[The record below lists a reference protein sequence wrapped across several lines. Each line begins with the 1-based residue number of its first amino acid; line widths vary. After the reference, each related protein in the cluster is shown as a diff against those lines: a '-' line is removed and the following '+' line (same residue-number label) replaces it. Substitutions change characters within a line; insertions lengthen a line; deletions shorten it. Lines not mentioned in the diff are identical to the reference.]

1 MREMFK
7 GAKSFNQPLEKWD
20 VSNVTNM
27 NFMFDGASSFNQPL
41 EKWDV
46 SKVKEKEDIFKD
58 AVAMKNLP
66 SWLNNNTDNNNNI
79 EDNDKTISL
88 ELTYHKYS
96 TAQYSVNDNI
106 SDIDEV
112 INAFEDGDIDTL
124 FDIAEC
130 GWLCPAVC
138 PIWDDPVNIYYAIK
152 SGDKEL
158 SKGTL
163 TVDSNDEFDYGG
175 NELMDEPCDPGDD
188 SYILISVEDLKWSVS
203 TFDDVSSDM
212 DVHKDLLIDTT
223 LFDNIKEDS
232 LYTELFGKTRIQVNV
247 LYDEEV
253 DDQLEADNEEIEGAG
268 IGDIALLKY
277 NPEERKWEL
286 IYLLKEDEYP
296 GLSSS
301 KIACFSK
308 YNMFF

>member
-1 MREMFK
+1 M
-7 GAKSFNQPLEKWD
+7 
-20 VSNVTNM
+20 
-27 NFMFDGASSFNQPL
+27 
-41 EKWDV
+41 
-46 SKVKEKEDIFKD
+46 
-58 AVAMKNLP
+58 
-66 SWLNNNTDNNNNI
+66 
-79 EDNDKTISL
+79 TISL

-96 TAQYSVNDNI
+96 TVQYSVNDNI

-112 INAFEDGDIDTL
+112 INAFENGDSDTL
-124 FDIAEC
+124 VDIAQC

-138 PIWDDPVNIYYAIK
+138 PIWDDPVNIYYSIK

-203 TFDDVSSDM
+203 TFDDVSSDI

-247 LYDEEV
+247 LYDEEE

-296 GLSSS
+296 STTRRLKKRVGNDIIE
-301 KIACFSK
+301 KVFEDD
-308 YNMFF
+308 